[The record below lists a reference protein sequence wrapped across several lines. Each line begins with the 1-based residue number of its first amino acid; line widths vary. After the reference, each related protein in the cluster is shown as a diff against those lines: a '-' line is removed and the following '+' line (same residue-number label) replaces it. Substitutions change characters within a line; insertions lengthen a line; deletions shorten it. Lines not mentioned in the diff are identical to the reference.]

1 MPKPFFLARA
11 SGLFVRFRVPND
23 LRPHIGSRFVVRR
36 LYTADKDQARLAGA
50 RMGAA
55 LSEAFA
61 RIRGGTVADID
72 IKDVLEKAR
81 RGETRDLTLRDV
93 VLRDGT
99 RVGTVEIASEA
110 DLALFGAVQAGGV
123 AAHQAPL

>member
-23 LRPHIGSRFVVRR
+23 LRPHFGSRFLVRR

-55 LSEAFA
+55 LSDVFA
-61 RIRGGTVADID
+61 GVRGGTVAKIN

-81 RGETRDLTLRDV
+81 RGETQDLILRDV

-99 RVGTVEIASEA
+99 RLGTVEIASDA
-110 DLALFGAVQAGGV
+110 DLAMFGAV
-123 AAHQAPL
+123 